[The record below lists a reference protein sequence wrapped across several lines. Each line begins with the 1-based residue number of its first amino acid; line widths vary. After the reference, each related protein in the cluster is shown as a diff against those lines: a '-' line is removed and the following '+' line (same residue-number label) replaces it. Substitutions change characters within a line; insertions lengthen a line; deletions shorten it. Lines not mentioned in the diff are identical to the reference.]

1 MRRESI
7 GQAFAV
13 SDDVSD
19 LPDDIAA
26 LRTMVLEHRAE
37 LAAARSGLIEQRYE
51 IEALKARL
59 ARLLRATFGRSS
71 EKLSARV
78 EQLDLL
84 LTEIDEQLAE
94 IAPADEPVGDDT
106 EDHARKPVR
115 RPLPPALPRDVV
127 DHPAP
132 CGENGGCPA
141 CGGQLRPLGRNE
153 TEILDYVPGTFRVIR
168 HVRPKLS
175 CRSCETIVQAPMPDL
190 PIRRGRAGAG
200 LIAHVLTAKYC
211 DHQPLHRQAEQYA
224 REDVD
229 LSRSTL
235 ADMVGQAARLLR
247 PLVDALGRHVMSGQR
262 VHADDTTVPVLAP
275 GLGRTKTGRIWTYVL
290 DDRPFGGTTPPGV
303 FYRYTP
309 DRKGEH
315 PREHLRDFRGILQA
329 DGYAG
334 FARLYGNRVC
344 EAACMAHVR
353 RKFFDVFETSKSPL
367 ARTAMDRIA
376 ALYGIEAEI
385 RGRPPDERLRVRLDR
400 TAPLLVEMKTWLEA
414 TLPRISGRGELA
426 KAIRY
431 ALSRWNAL
439 TLILRDGRACIDN
452 SAAERAM
459 RPIALGRRNW
469 TFAGSDTGGE
479 RAAAI
484 YSLIETAKLH
494 GLDPEA
500 YLRHVFD
507 RIASHPV
514 NRVHELLPWN
524 VNGIRPRLDQRLAA

>member
-1 MRRESI
+1 M
-7 GQAFAV
+7 
-13 SDDVSD
+13 SDDASE
-19 LPDDIAA
+19 LPDDISA

-59 ARLLRATFGRSS
+59 ARLLRVTFGRSS
-71 EKLSARV
+71 EKLTARV

-94 IAPADEPVGDDT
+94 IAPADEPVADNI

-115 RPLPPALPRDVV
+115 GPLPPGLPRDVIE
-127 DHPAP
+127 HPAP
-132 CGENGGCPA
+132 CGENGSCPA
-141 CGGQLRPLGRNE
+141 CGGQLRALGANE
-153 TEILDYVPGTFRVIR
+153 TEILDYVPGTFRVVR

-175 CRSCETIVQAPMPDL
+175 CRSCETIVQAAVPDL

-224 REDVD
+224 REEVD

-247 PLVDALGRHVMSGQR
+247 PLVDALGRHVMSGAR

-275 GLGRTKTGRIWTYVL
+275 GLGRTKTGRVWTYVL
-290 DDRPFGGTTPPGV
+290 DDRPFGGTTPPAA

-315 PREHLRDFRGILQA
+315 PRAHLRDFRGILQA

-334 FARLYGNRVC
+334 FARLYGNGVI

-353 RKFFDVFETSKSPL
+353 RKFFDVFETSKSPQ
-367 ARTAMDRIA
+367 ARAAMDKIA
-376 ALYGIEAEI
+376 ALYRIEADI
-385 RGRPPDERLRVRLDR
+385 RGRPPDERLRVRR
-400 TAPLLVEMKTWLEA
+400 EQAAPLFADLKTWLEA
-414 TLPRISGRGELA
+414 TLTRVSGRGELA

-431 ALSRWNAL
+431 ALSRWEAL
-439 TLILRDGRACIDN
+439 TMILRDGRACIDN

-469 TFAGSDTGGE
+469 TFAGSDLGGE

-500 YLRHVFD
+500 YLRHVLE

-524 VNGIRPRLDQRLAA
+524 VVGIRHRLDQRRAA

>member
-1 MRRESI
+1 
-7 GQAFAV
+7 
-13 SDDVSD
+13 
-19 LPDDIAA
+19 
-26 LRTMVLEHRAE
+26 
-37 LAAARSGLIEQRYE
+37 
-51 IEALKARL
+51 
-59 ARLLRATFGRSS
+59 
-71 EKLSARV
+71 
-78 EQLDLL
+78 
-84 LTEIDEQLAE
+84 
-94 IAPADEPVGDDT
+94 
-106 EDHARKPVR
+106 
-115 RPLPPALPRDVV
+115 
-127 DHPAP
+127 
-132 CGENGGCPA
+132 
-141 CGGQLRPLGRNE
+141 
-153 TEILDYVPGTFRVIR
+153 
-168 HVRPKLS
+168 
-175 CRSCETIVQAPMPDL
+175 
-190 PIRRGRAGAG
+190 
-200 LIAHVLTAKYC
+200 
-211 DHQPLHRQAEQYA
+211 LHRQAEQYA

-235 ADMVGQAARLLR
+235 ADMVGQSARLLR

-290 DDRPFGGTTPPGV
+290 DDRPFGGRTPPGV

-334 FARLYGNRVC
+334 FARIYGNRVS

-353 RKFFDVFETSKSPL
+353 RKFFDVFETSKSPP
-367 ARTAMDRIA
+367 ARTAMDKIA
-376 ALYGIEAEI
+376 ALYRIEADI
-385 RGRPPDERLRVRLDR
+385 RGSPPDERLRVRLER
-400 TAPLLVEMKTWLEA
+400 TAPLLVEMKTWLET
-414 TLPRISGRGELA
+414 TLRRVSGRGELA

-469 TFAGSDTGGE
+469 TFAGSDAGGE

-500 YLRHVFD
+500 YLRHVVE

-524 VNGIRPRLDQRLAA
+524 VTGIHPRLDQRIAA

>member
-1 MRRESI
+1 
-7 GQAFAV
+7 
-13 SDDVSD
+13 
-19 LPDDIAA
+19 
-26 LRTMVLEHRAE
+26 
-37 LAAARSGLIEQRYE
+37 
-51 IEALKARL
+51 
-59 ARLLRATFGRSS
+59 
-71 EKLSARV
+71 
-78 EQLDLL
+78 
-84 LTEIDEQLAE
+84 
-94 IAPADEPVGDDT
+94 
-106 EDHARKPVR
+106 
-115 RPLPPALPRDVV
+115 
-127 DHPAP
+127 
-132 CGENGGCPA
+132 
-141 CGGQLRPLGRNE
+141 
-153 TEILDYVPGTFRVIR
+153 
-168 HVRPKLS
+168 
-175 CRSCETIVQAPMPDL
+175 
-190 PIRRGRAGAG
+190 
-200 LIAHVLTAKYC
+200 
-211 DHQPLHRQAEQYA
+211 
-224 REDVD
+224 
-229 LSRSTL
+229 
-235 ADMVGQAARLLR
+235 LLR

-290 DDRPFGGTTPPGV
+290 DDRPFQGATPPGV

-334 FARLYGNRVC
+334 FARIYGNRVA

-353 RKFFDVFETSKSPL
+353 RKFFDVFETSKSPF
-367 ARTAMDRIA
+367 ARSAMDRIA
-376 ALYGIEAEI
+376 VLYGIEAEI
-385 RGRPPDERLRVRLDR
+385 RGRPPDERLRVRLER
-400 TAPLLVEMKTWLEA
+400 TAPLLLEMRTWLET
-414 TLPRISGRGELA
+414 TLTRISGRGELA

-431 ALSRWNAL
+431 ALSRWAAL

-500 YLRHVFD
+500 YLRHVLEW
-507 RIASHPV
+507 IASHPV

-524 VNGIRPRLDQRLAA
+524 VTGIRLRLDQRLAA